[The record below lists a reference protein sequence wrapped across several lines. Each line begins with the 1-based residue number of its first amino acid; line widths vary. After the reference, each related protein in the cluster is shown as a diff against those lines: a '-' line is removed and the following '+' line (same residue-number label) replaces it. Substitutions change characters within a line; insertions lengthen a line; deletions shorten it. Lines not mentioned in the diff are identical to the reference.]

1 MHSDDRL
8 PDIGLRYLMN
18 PILLL
23 VMTLLSAIGFQA
35 QSSNQETAVRK
46 AVQSFYDAFNSHDF
60 AHVPEFTT
68 EDWTHI
74 NPLGGWTRGRD
85 AILKELKQVH
95 STFLKGVTDTVEE
108 MEVKFATPDVAIV
121 TVPSRTTS
129 YTTPD
134 GVRHENQ
141 RQIRTFILVHRNGHW
156 LIMQDQN
163 TFR

>member
-8 PDIGLRYLMN
+8 PDIGLRYPMN

-23 VMTLLSAIGFQA
+23 VMTLLSAIGLHA

-46 AVQSFYDAFNSHDF
+46 AVRSFYDAFNSHDF
-60 AHVPEFTT
+60 ARVPEFTT

-74 NPLGGWTRGRD
+74 NPLGGWTRGRE
-85 AILKELKQVH
+85 AVLKKLKEVH
-95 STFLKGVTDTVEE
+95 STFLKGVIDTVEE
-108 MEVKFATPDVAIV
+108 MEVRFATPDVAIV

-129 YTTPD
+129 YATLD